1 MERSEFKAHSS
12 MDTYSSN
19 LRKITWWT
27 QPSSRLCYDHLVSHD
42 FPWFP
47 DFMLWSVWKLVP
59 WRRWRRGRGWGKF
72 LQLKGIPWRLR
83 WFKKKKSV
91 CNVRDLGSIP
101 RWKISWRR
109 KWLSTQVVLPGK
121 SHRQKSLEGYSPVG
135 HKESDTTE
143 WRSTHTFNPSLRF
156 NSNLTIY
163 PSLGLGSTC
172 CSPRYRRPARL
183 WLADSWDLSIRGSQV
198 SRMLSLI
205 YPETGQPSVR
215 MTIHQKQTLSVVTV

>member
-1 MERSEFKAHSS
+1 MIIWSPMIFHGFLTSCFEVCGNWCHGEGGEEEGVGGNSCSWRG
-12 MDTYSSN
+12 
-19 LRKITWWT
+19 
-27 QPSSRLCYDHLVSHD
+27 
-42 FPWFP
+42 FPGGSYG
-47 DFMLWSVWKLVP
+47 L
-59 WRRWRRGRGWGKF
+59 
-72 LQLKGIPWRLR
+72 
-83 WFKKKKSV
+83 KKKKSV

-109 KWLSTQVVLPGK
+109 KWLSTPVFLPGK

-172 CSPRYRRPARL
+172 CSPHYRRPARL

-198 SRMLSLI
+198 SRMLSFI